1 MFYTHGNPPLQSTQA
16 QATNPTTSVL
26 LAEVQGLGGE
36 SNGNGQLYEARV
48 IIGCST
54 TTQEFWLEQCLSSGL
69 GSTALSTNAHALGRL
84 VLYGTVQSAQYM
96 VRFRGTSGDRLRIRL
111 GAALTGTAAAKL
123 QVEAVP

>member
-1 MFYTHGNPPLQSTQA
+1 MFYKHGNPPLNSTQA

-26 LAEVQGLGGE
+26 LAEVVLAGE
-36 SNGNGQLYEARV
+36 TNSDAQLYEARV

-54 TTQEFWLEQCLSSGL
+54 TTQEFWVEQCLSTGL
-69 GSTALSTNAHALGRL
+69 GSTALRTGAYELGRM

-96 VRFRGTSGDRLRIRL
+96 VRFKGTAGDRVRVRL
-111 GAALTGTAAAKL
+111 SAALTGTAAAKV